1 MTRVPKSL
9 TVILVA
15 TRISD
20 RFIDVDTEAG
30 PLRLTREAL
39 MGAVGRLALDE
50 SCSTTVAVTGRLP
63 SGARCSVQLDE
74 SDINSLLSSMR
85 EVTS

>member
-1 MTRVPKSL
+1 MTL
-9 TVILVA
+9 IA

-50 SCSTTVAVTGRLP
+50 SCSTTINVAGRYPMGLR
-63 SGARCSVQLDE
+63 GWVRLDE
-74 SDINSLLSSMR
+74 SDISSLLSSMR
-85 EVTS
+85 AVAS